1 MAVNYAQQKQHLI
14 DKQLKTN
21 IMTQQEIIDRLE
33 NITWLMAEVE
43 NTFVKNQ
50 LEEITEALRT
60 EFNYSDEY
68 EVQVKQVLN
77 YDENIKNLNS
87 LFNL

>member
-1 MAVNYAQQKQHLI
+1 
-14 DKQLKTN
+14 
-21 IMTQQEIIDRLE
+21 MTQQEIIEKLE
-33 NITWLMAEVE
+33 NLTWLMAEVE
-43 NTFVKNQ
+43 NTFVKDQ
-50 LEEITEALRT
+50 LEAITEALKT

>member
-1 MAVNYAQQKQHLI
+1 
-14 DKQLKTN
+14 
-21 IMTQQEIIDRLE
+21 MTQQEIINRLE

-50 LEEITEALRT
+50 LEEITDALRT
-60 EFNYSDEY
+60 EFNYSDAY
-68 EVQVKQVLN
+68 EEQVKKVLN

>member
-1 MAVNYAQQKQHLI
+1 
-14 DKQLKTN
+14 
-21 IMTQQEIIDRLE
+21 MTQQEIIEKLE

-60 EFNYSDEY
+60 EFNYSSEY